1 LDSLQHLVDHALATG
16 HAVCWEG
23 DISEPGFSFEEG
35 VATIDIDTKDATQG
49 RRQRDF
55 DRHATT
61 DDHCMTIVGKAH
73 DDNGQ
78 RYYIAKN
85 SWGKDNPFGGF
96 MFISEAFLRM
106 KTINIVVSQKVLN
119 P

>member
-1 LDSLQHLVDHALATG
+1 
-16 HAVCWEG
+16 
-23 DISEPGFSFEEG
+23 
-35 VATIDIDTKDATQG
+35 
-49 RRQRDF
+49 
-55 DRHATT
+55 
-61 DDHCMTIVGKAH
+61 MTIVGKAH

-85 SWGKDNPFGGF
+85 SWGNDTPFGGF
-96 MFISEAFLRM
+96 MFISDAFLRM